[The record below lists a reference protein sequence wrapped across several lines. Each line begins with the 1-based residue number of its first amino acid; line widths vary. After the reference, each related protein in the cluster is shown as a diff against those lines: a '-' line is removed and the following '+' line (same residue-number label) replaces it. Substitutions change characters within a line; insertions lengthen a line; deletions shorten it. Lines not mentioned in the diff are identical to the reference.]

1 MAEMLS
7 IKHHIPGRVRLRI
20 DPARRNRDLGQ
31 RAAAWLLETGTA
43 EHAEFRPVTGS
54 IIVIYHAKHDRAE
67 EIADLLFRWLEKMT
81 GSGGETSATPSKAIN
96 AGSCECAACSMGGKG
111 SFLGRIAGLLLL
123 TGYVIYVFVRK
134 TILKLPVSESTFS
147 LTSLVAGIGAWPLLK
162 QAWND
167 LRQGRHVGL
176 FPFLAATFF
185 LAIAMGEA
193 LTALEVIWI
202 LRLGMLLEEYVSER
216 SRRAIRDILK
226 LTERNAYLYVDGI
239 EVEVVPDSLK
249 EGDVVVCHTG
259 EKIPVDGTVIDG
271 EALVDES
278 AITGRAEHVERKK
291 GRKVFAGTLVSQGVI
306 YIKAEKVGDNTY
318 LARIV
323 RMVEG
328 ALASRAPAEKMAD
341 VLAGRLTLVGAAA
354 VAGTL
359 LFTFSPYRAFTVLL
373 VIACPCAT
381 VLAASTA
388 VSAALAS
395 AAENSILIKGGLYL
409 EEVGR
414 IGCFCFDKTGT
425 LTSETPAVA
434 KVITRT
440 SRQRPESVI
449 ALAAAAE
456 AHNQH
461 PVAKAILAAAKQM
474 NIDIKPH
481 AVCEFI
487 VGRGVKATVNG
498 NTIMVGNETMM
509 DEHGTDTSWFRK
521 RVRAEIEKGNTVV
534 FVARDRKVQG
544 VIVISNMI
552 RPEARTIIDR
562 LREDSVREFH
572 LISGDAGPVVEGL
585 AEELGFDFWKGDLLP
600 EQKAEYVR
608 ALERRGIR
616 TAMVGDGIN
625 DAIALANASIG
636 IAMGAG
642 GAEAAIE
649 ASDIA
654 LARSDLNGLLY
665 VRQLSHKTISIIE
678 QNHMLA
684 VGTNV
689 GGVILGAAG
698 LLTPVMAG
706 ALHIVHTLGILL
718 NSGRL
723 LRWKP
728 AIQVGTDAGFKKER
742 SIADKRRD

>member
-1 MAEMLS
+1 MFYDAT
-7 IKHHIPGRVRLRI
+7 
-20 DPARRNRDLGQ
+20 Q
-31 RAAAWLLETGTA
+31 
-43 EHAEFRPVTGS
+43 
-54 IIVIYHAKHDRAE
+54 DRAE
-67 EIADLLFRWLEKMT
+67 ELTALLSRWLDNL
-81 GSGGETSATPSKAIN
+81 SGDSAEP
-96 AGSCECAACSMGGKG
+96 AGGLQNDAAPVCRHGCSTCSVGKER
-111 SFLGRIAGLLLL
+111 SFLSGIAGLLLL
-123 TGYVIYVFVRK
+123 TGYVVYVFVRK

-167 LRQGRHVGL
+167 LRQGRHMGL
-176 FPFLAATFF
+176 FPFLAATFV
-185 LAIAMGEA
+185 LAIVMGEA

-226 LTERNAYLYVDGI
+226 LTERNAYLFVDGI
-239 EVEVVPDSLK
+239 EVEVPPASLK
-249 EGDVVVCHTG
+249 EGEVVVCHTS
-259 EKIPVDGTVIDG
+259 EKIPVDGIIVDG

-278 AITGRAEHVERKK
+278 AITGRAEHEERKK
-291 GRKVFAGTLVSQGVI
+291 GQKVFAGTLVSQGVI
-306 YIKAEKVGDNTY
+306 YIKAERVGDDTY

-328 ALASRAPAEKMAD
+328 ALASRAPVEKMAD

-388 VSAALAS
+388 VSAALAR

-409 EEVGR
+409 EEIGR
-414 IGCFCFDKTGT
+414 TECFCFDKTGT

-434 KVITRT
+434 RVITRT

-461 PVAKAILAAAKQM
+461 PVAKAILADAKHM
-474 NIDIKPH
+474 NIDVRPH

-487 VGRGVKATVNG
+487 VGRGVKATING
-498 NTIMVGNETMM
+498 SEIMVGNQTMM
-509 DEHGTDTSWFRK
+509 DEQGADTSWFRK
-521 RVRAEIEKGNTVV
+521 KVRTEIEKGNTAV
-534 FVARDRKVQG
+534 FVARNRKIQG

-562 LREDSVREFH
+562 LKEDSVREFH
-572 LISGDAGPVVEGL
+572 LISGDAGPVVKGL
-585 AEELGFDFWKGDLLP
+585 AQELGFDFWKGDLLP
-600 EQKAEYVR
+600 EEKAEYVN
-608 ALERRGIR
+608 ALEKRGIK

-654 LARSDLNGLLY
+654 LARSDLDGLLY
-665 VRQLSHKTISIIE
+665 VRQLSHKTISVIE

-684 VGTNV
+684 VSTNV

-706 ALHIVHTLGILL
+706 ALHIVHTLGILI

-723 LRWKP
+723 LRWQP
-728 AIQVGTDAGFKKER
+728 AILNGTKTGLEKER